1 MQNLWNDIFARILE
15 GETISVQY
23 GDCLSATQ
31 QSPYLV
37 NFLYKGEE
45 ILGFITRESEDG
57 IEMYNPHRKAIK
69 TMPLKRLESI
79 ISELA
84 YLSERRVLL
93 SLCVSE
99 PGIVR
104 SLLENGYTRKKDL
117 TYQRVFHYLD

>member
-1 MQNLWNDIFARILE
+1 MQNLWDDIFARILE

-23 GDCLSATQ
+23 GKCHIYNTTE
-31 QSPYLV
+31 PYLV
-37 NFLYKGEE
+37 NFSYKGEE

-79 ISELA
+79 LSELV
-84 YLSERRVLL
+84 YLSERKV
-93 SLCVSE
+93 SLTLCISE
-99 PGIVR
+99 PEIVR